1 MWAASK
7 AESVEIDAY
16 RRCMHDPAEIRGRK
30 RRSDRSVLGGTCLMV
45 VSLLVSSRELAPPMA
60 TTVAAIAGFLLLMYG
75 VHLGWLVFYDRES
88 DGPPS

>member
-7 AESVEIDAY
+7 TESVEIDAY
-16 RRCMHDPAEIRGRK
+16 RRCMPDPAEIRGRK
-30 RRSDRSVLGGTCLMV
+30 RRSNRSVLGGTCLMA

>member
-1 MWAASK
+1 MP
-7 AESVEIDAY
+7 DA
-16 RRCMHDPAEIRGRK
+16 AEIRGRK
-30 RRSDRSVLGGTCLMV
+30 RRSNRSVMGGTCLMAF
-45 VSLLVSSRELAPPMA
+45 SLLVSSRELAPPMA